1 MNLKLLSLLFLL
13 FTFPYQIEAQTR
25 VGKTGFND
33 VDLFDETELVLN
45 GAGAKGRD
53 YAIALYLNFEVDGPE
68 DGIMVAEKDADMAF
82 TIKMTS
88 SKDKDEL
95 KEMIRVGLERATD
108 GNSYVLEEK
117 IRDFIELIPSEILK
131 YEIFRIS
138 YEKGG
143 VMKLFKNKEVVG
155 TLKDTQE
162 FKTAFF
168 KIWLGTNPVDP
179 ELKIDLLG
187 SSDVNPVLGSWKTF
201 DKETGVAL
209 SIVRLYMIDKKL
221 YGAIERMLRESER
234 DAVCY
239 KCQGEDK
246 NQKVEGL
253 VIIKDLKPKGNYKYD
268 DGTFTDIV
276 SGDIADSSIW
286 VDDDNPDILKV
297 RYKGGGGT
305 HEWKRVNTD
314 EPSNREEYRTA
325 KRF

>member
-1 MNLKLLSLLFLL
+1 MKLRLLSFLL
-13 FTFPYQIEAQTR
+13 LINTFFFQIYAQTI

-33 VDLFDETELVLN
+33 VDTFDKTELVLN
-45 GAGAKGRD
+45 GAGAKGRE

-95 KEMIRVGLERATD
+95 KEMIRIGLERATD
-108 GNSYVLEEK
+108 GNSYVLEDK
-117 IRDFIELIPSEILK
+117 IRDFIALIPSEMLK

-143 VMKLFKNKEVVG
+143 VMKLYKNKEVVG
-155 TLKDTQE
+155 RLDDAKE
-162 FKTAFF
+162 FKSAFF

-179 ELKIDLLG
+179 ALKINLLG
-187 SSDVNPVLGSWKTF
+187 SSDINPVLGSWKTF

-253 VIIKDLKPKGNYKYD
+253 VIIKDLKSKGNYKYD

-276 SGDIADSSIW
+276 TGEIADSSIW
-286 VDDDNPDILKV
+286 IDDDHPNILKV
-297 RYKGGGGT
+297 KYKGGGGT
-305 HEWKRVNTD
+305 HEWKRIKTD